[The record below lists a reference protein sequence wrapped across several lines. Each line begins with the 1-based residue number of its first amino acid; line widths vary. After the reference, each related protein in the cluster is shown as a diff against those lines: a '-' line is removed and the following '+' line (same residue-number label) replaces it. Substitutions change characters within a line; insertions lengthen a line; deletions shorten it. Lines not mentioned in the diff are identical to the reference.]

1 MSEPP
6 VLLSKWYE
14 YTKWVIARVDQFP
27 KNQRFIL
34 GQRLVDGVLD
44 IQECLIEGAYSRGAK
59 KRDQLSTANRKIE
72 VLRWLIR
79 LAHER
84 ELVSARQFAFS
95 CEQLSECGRM
105 LGGWIRQAGGT
116 DEAA

>member
-1 MSEPP
+1 MGDRSGGSVPEESAFYP
-6 VLLSKWYE
+6 
-14 YTKWVIARVDQFP
+14 R
-27 KNQRFIL
+27 
-34 GQRLVDGVLD
+34 QRLVDGVLD
-44 IQECLIEGAYSRGAK
+44 IHECLIDGAYSRGAR

-72 VLRWLIR
+72 VLSWLVR

-84 ELVSARQFAFS
+84 ELLTARRFAFS